1 MLSLENCDLGPDS
14 EPILRNVSL
23 TIGLGEFW
31 AIVGP
36 NGSGKT
42 TLIRSLLGLLS
53 PLRGR
58 VSGPANPDFAKQVAY
73 VPQQVELPK
82 TLPTTPREWVRLG
95 LVGLHLPR
103 NERNSRTCEAL
114 EKMQLGELA
123 SRTLSRLSAGQRQRA
138 MVARGL
144 ARHAQL
150 IALDEPSEG
159 LDATSRNILFEA
171 LDAHHAAGG
180 ALVLVS
186 HRRDEIQGRVQHV
199 ARVEDGHVSVEE
211 APA

>member
-1 MLSLENCDLGPDS
+1 MLTLEHCDLGPDA
-14 EPILRNVSL
+14 EPILRDVSL
-23 TIGLGEFW
+23 TIGPGEFW
-31 AIVGP
+31 AIVGA

-58 VSGPANPDFAKQVAY
+58 VDGPAKPDFAKRVAY
-73 VPQQVELPK
+73 VPQQAELPK

-103 NERNSRTCEAL
+103 KERDSRTREAL

-150 IALDEPSEG
+150 IALDEPGEG
-159 LDATSRNILFEA
+159 LDAQSRSILFDA

-180 ALVLVS
+180 TLVLVS
-186 HRRDEIQGRVQHV
+186 HRRDEIRGRAQRV
-199 ARVEDGHVSVEE
+199 ARVADGRVSIEE
-211 APA
+211 AEA

>member
-1 MLSLENCDLGPDS
+1 MLTLEHCDLGPDS

-23 TIGLGEFW
+23 TIGQGEFW

-58 VSGPANPDFAKQVAY
+58 LERPANPDYAKQVAY
-73 VPQQVELPK
+73 VPQQAELPK

-103 NERNSRTCEAL
+103 KERDSRTREAL

-123 SRTLSRLSAGQRQRA
+123 GRTLQRLSAGQRQRA

-150 IALDEPSEG
+150 LALDEPGEG
-159 LDATSRNILFEA
+159 LDAKSRSILFDA

-180 ALVLVS
+180 TLVLVS
-186 HRRDEIQGRVQHV
+186 HRRDEIRGRAQHI
-199 ARVEDGHVSVEE
+199 ARLEDGRVSVENSQ
-211 APA
+211 A